1 MHLFAG
7 HLNDSGKKFCEVNQ
21 HKIKPISCS
30 ALFESVSEN
39 MLEVIKWCAL
49 L

>member
-7 HLNDSGKKFCEVNQ
+7 QLNDFGKKFCVINHHE
-21 HKIKPISCS
+21 IKPISCS
-30 ALFESVSEN
+30 ALFKSVSEN
-39 MLEVIKWCAL
+39 MLEVVKWCAL